1 MSSMAFDGE
10 APETDDEEEVCE
22 KVEKVTNR
30 TETPRKQPS
39 LVDKKL
45 EKQWTQAAIETINVC
60 QKRSVNQEKTMQKV
74 TESAAD
80 CFTSMQ
86 NVAAKLN
93 VVHTNV
99 TRLEDSVADLLEAS
113 QLLPDKFP
121 SLQLNIPEFL

>member
-22 KVEKVTNR
+22 KVTNR
-30 TETPRKQPS
+30 KETPRKQPS